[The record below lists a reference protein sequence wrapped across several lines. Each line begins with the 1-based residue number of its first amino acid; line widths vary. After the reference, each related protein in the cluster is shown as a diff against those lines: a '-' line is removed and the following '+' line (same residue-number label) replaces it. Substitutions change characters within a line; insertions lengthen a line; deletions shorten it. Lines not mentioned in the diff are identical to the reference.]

1 MTIYS
6 SECLILRKNKEIKE
20 MEDLKGE
27 ETCHLQ
33 GKISAK
39 MKVNTRI

>member
-1 MTIYS
+1 
-6 SECLILRKNKEIKE
+6 

-39 MKVNTRI
+39 MKVNTRIQKTQDKIIEKRN